1 MSKMKHII
9 NFLLKPAHI
18 FIVLL
23 FFTVSKNGFSQDK
36 SEIFYQCLPCG
47 CSDDG
52 KQFDHPGDCPSCGM
66 ALKERT
72 VPYGFLKSFD
82 EPMNVAILLYTH
94 AQVLD
99 YAGPYD
105 VFVSGGEQN
114 FNVYTVAETSGP
126 ITTMPNLSVNP
137 QYTLSNCPKPD
148 ILIIPGG
155 MWSSVNQ
162 KTKDWVKQNSKD
174 ANYVF
179 SICTG
184 AFILAEIGILDD
196 LEATTHQAGISSL
209 EKNYPNI
216 KKVHHDKRFVDNG
229 KVLTSAGVSA
239 GIDASLY
246 LISKILGKDGAK
258 AAANNLEYKYW
269 EAEN

>member
-1 MSKMKHII
+1 MRVFSII
-9 NFLLKPAHI
+9 IFLLLI
-18 FIVLL
+18 SSSC
-23 FFTVSKNGFSQDK
+23 TQDK
-36 SEIFYQCLPCG
+36 DSKLREACDNRDTSEIIYQCDPCG
-47 CSDDG
+47 CASDG
-52 KQFDHPGDCPSCGM
+52 KIFEHPGNCPSCGM
-66 ALKERT
+66 KLIART
-72 VPYGFLKSFD
+72 EPYKPLKSL
-82 EPMNVAILLYTH
+82 EKPMNVAILLYHH

-105 VFVSGGEQN
+105 VFVSAGQEN
-114 FNVYTVAETSGP
+114 FNVYTVGETSEP
-126 ITTMPNLSVNP
+126 IITMPNLSINP
-137 QYTLSNCPKPD
+137 EYTLSNCPKPD

-162 KTKDWVKQNSKD
+162 NVMDWIKENSKD
-174 ANYVF
+174 ADYIF

-184 AFILAEIGILDD
+184 AFILAEAGFLDG
-196 LEATTHQAGISSL
+196 LEATTHVAGVDVL

-216 KKVHHDKRFVDNG
+216 KKVHRNKRYVDNG
-229 KVLTSAGVSA
+229 KVITSAGVSA

-246 LISKILGKDGAK
+246 LVSKILGKDRAQ

>member
-1 MSKMKHII
+1 MKVIGI
-9 NFLLKPAHI
+9 LIFFLL
-18 FIVLL
+18 FS
-23 FFTVSKNGFSQDK
+23 VSCKQDKETKLTEGDEKKDK
-36 SEIFYQCLPCG
+36 SEFFYQCAPCG
-47 CSDDG
+47 CDSDE
-52 KQFDHPGDCPSCGM
+52 KQFEHAGSCPDCGM
-66 ALKERT
+66 KLELRK
-72 VPYGFLKSFD
+72 VPYPIIKTLS
-82 EPMNVAILLYTH
+82 EPMNVAILLFNH

-105 VFVSGGEQN
+105 VFVSGGEKN
-114 FNVYTVAETSGP
+114 FNVYTVGETSEP
-126 ITTMPNLSVNP
+126 IITMPNLSINP
-137 QYTLSNCPKPD
+137 EYTLSNCPKPD

-162 KTKDWVKQNSKD
+162 NVMDWIKENSKD
-174 ANYVF
+174 ADYIF

-184 AFILAEIGILDD
+184 AFILAEAGFLDG
-196 LEATTHQAGISSL
+196 LEATTHVAGVDVL

-216 KKVHHDKRFVDNG
+216 KKVHRNKRYVDNG
-229 KVLTSAGVSA
+229 KVITSAGVSA

-246 LISKILGKDGAK
+246 LVSKILGKDRAQ